1 MDQEMDANLTITT
14 APTVQAAT
22 THHSDYNIQFIPASI
37 AAVSHSWIKHIPFTY
52 KNYRIWLLAIPRHC
66 IS

>member
-52 KNYRIWLLAIPRHC
+52 AIQWWGIASNH
-66 IS
+66 IL